1 MQREGANLGGEAVL
15 LRGGIGGQGTI
26 SGRGGARVTA
36 ARAEVTTVDGCEQ
49 GGPGGPGETATRAAY
64 GDDTATER

>member
-1 MQREGANLGGEAVL
+1 MAGRRPFNHGGDTGD
-15 LRGGIGGQGTI
+15 RGRHWVKGGT
-26 SGRGGARVTA
+26 RATA
-36 ARAEVTTVDGCEQ
+36 ADAEARSVDGCEQ